1 MTTSH
6 ANLPIVVDRADGGPL
21 AAQVSTQVRAA
32 VTDGVLHAGD
42 RLPSTRDLA
51 ATLGVSRT
59 VVTSAYASLFAE
71 GWLEGR
77 HGSGTYVADVAPA
90 PVPASAI
97 RCARPAEPRANGE
110 SPVPAPGAGSLIEL
124 QPGLPWAAGI
134 DPAAWRR
141 AWRYAGT
148 RPPSPWPDPHGLP
161 ELRAELAAYLR
172 RSRGL
177 GVSPADVLVTRGVS
191 GGLALLAAALL
202 RPGDKAGVE
211 EPGYPAARDVLTRA
225 GAQVVPCRVDAHG
238 VVPEEL
244 PGDLRLLY
252 TTPAHQYPLGGR
264 LPVGRRQALT
274 AWARATGAVVVE
286 DDYDSEFR
294 YDVGP
299 LPALYSMDPE
309 VIVYL
314 GTASKALTP
323 AFGAGWLVAGP
334 ALVERIARL
343 RPNLGERVSEPVQH
357 ALLALLTSG
366 DLERH
371 IRRMRLEYARRRGAI
386 VEALTAQA
394 PAPAAPAV
402 PGTAQPPYRLLGDT
416 AGLHVVL
423 ELPAGLLPGLV
434 VAEAARHGV
443 GLHELDRYFA
453 GPPSIGGLILGYGA
467 TPLTQVRGAA
477 KVLATLLAGLTGAAL
492 REAAGQRFRRDRQR
506 GGRSQLIREFPRVDL
521 QHVRSGE
528 PVGVDRPRACVLAAG
543 HLRRAEVTAARP
555 QRAAAFGAG
564 RQARHRL
571 PGRPAARDSPR
582 VEPLDDRVHAD
593 HRAVGERLRGVPEN
607 ADLRAHP
614 ALGVH
619 VPRRRRDRRHPVG
632 IPVKLLGRPERA
644 ARPQNGDELD
654 DLAGHRVPDQ
664 VAGTAFADEA
674 LRRRLD
680 GHRAWHGPQGQP
692 DRARRASVERA
703 SVSIRPDASCSRH
716 PCVCHGLPL
725 PGSGSRPCR
734 PHNCSQTY
742 LRQRLRLVQ
751 RGSANHSPGMRKSR
765 GIHNGGCTR

>member
-6 ANLPIVVDRADGGPL
+6 ANLPIVVDRADGDPL
-21 AAQVSTQVRAA
+21 AAQVSTQVRSA
-32 VTDGVLHAGD
+32 VTDGALHAGD

-59 VVTSAYASLFAE
+59 VVTTAYASLFAE

-90 PVPASAI
+90 APATAPVSAPAA
-97 RCARPAEPRANGE
+97 ADDPGPRE
-110 SPVPAPGAGSLIEL
+110 PAPGAGRLIEL
-124 QPGLPWAAGI
+124 RPGIPWAAGI

-148 RPPSPWPDPHGLP
+148 QPPSPWPDPHGLP
-161 ELRAELAAYLR
+161 GLRAELAAYLR
-172 RSRGL
+172 RSRAL
-177 GVSPADVLVTRGVS
+177 SVSPADVLVTRGVS

-211 EPGYPAARDVLTRA
+211 EPGYPAAREVLTRA

-274 AWARATGAVVVE
+274 AWARKTGAVVVE

-323 AFGAGWLVAGP
+323 AVGAGWLVASP

-343 RPNLGERVSEPVQH
+343 RPDLGERVPEPGQY

-371 IRRMRLEYARRRGAI
+371 IRRMRLEYARRRAAI
-386 VEALTAQA
+386 VEALTA
-394 PAPAAPAV
+394 PC
-402 PGTAQPPYRLLGDT
+402 RLLGDT

-423 ELPAGLLPGLV
+423 ELPAGLPPELV
-434 VAEAARHGV
+434 VAEAAKRGV
-443 GLHELDRYFA
+443 GLYVLDRYFA
-453 GPPSIGGLILGYGA
+453 GPPSISGLILGYGA
-467 TPLTQVRGAA
+467 TPLTQVRRAA
-477 KVLATLLAGLTGAAL
+477 AVLATLLAGLTSMVL
-492 REAAGQRFRRDRQR
+492 REAAGQR
-506 GGRSQLIREFPRVDL
+506 
-521 QHVRSGE
+521 
-528 PVGVDRPRACVLAAG
+528 
-543 HLRRAEVTAARP
+543 
-555 QRAAAFGAG
+555 
-564 RQARHRL
+564 
-571 PGRPAARDSPR
+571 
-582 VEPLDDRVHAD
+582 
-593 HRAVGERLRGVPEN
+593 
-607 ADLRAHP
+607 
-614 ALGVH
+614 
-619 VPRRRRDRRHPVG
+619 
-632 IPVKLLGRPERA
+632 
-644 ARPQNGDELD
+644 
-654 DLAGHRVPDQ
+654 
-664 VAGTAFADEA
+664 
-674 LRRRLD
+674 
-680 GHRAWHGPQGQP
+680 
-692 DRARRASVERA
+692 
-703 SVSIRPDASCSRH
+703 
-716 PCVCHGLPL
+716 
-725 PGSGSRPCR
+725 
-734 PHNCSQTY
+734 
-742 LRQRLRLVQ
+742 
-751 RGSANHSPGMRKSR
+751 
-765 GIHNGGCTR
+765 